1 MPRIAAEK
9 MEARRESIVLAARSI
24 FVVKGYAA
32 ATVTDIAQ
40 AAGISD
46 GLLYR
51 YFGGKRELLMEVLE
65 VFYTDIIAGTE
76 RAIGEEPTFQR
87 KLEVLVRRH
96 LQAFADDPDLCRL
109 FISEVRTLDDYVGS
123 TTQELNRRYTHILTD
138 LIAWG
143 QERGFIAPDTD
154 PRLARDFLF
163 GGIEHLA
170 WREIASGRTIDV
182 AHRTAQVVRLLMAG
196 LRGGEIA

>member
-1 MPRIAAEK
+1 MPRIAADK
-9 MEARRESIVLAARSI
+9 MEARRDSIVLAARSV
-24 FVVKGYAA
+24 FVAKGYVSA
-32 ATVTDIAQ
+32 VVSDIAQ

-65 VFYTDIIAGTE
+65 VFYNDIISGTE
-76 RAIGEEPTFQR
+76 NAIGKEPTFER
-87 KLEVLVRRH
+87 KLTVLVQGH

-109 FISEVRTLDDYVGS
+109 FISEVRTLDDYIGS
-123 TTQELNRRYTHILTD
+123 TTQELNRRYTQILVD

-143 QERGFIAPDTD
+143 CENDFISPASD
-154 PRLARDFLF
+154 PRLVRDFLF

-170 WREIASGRTIDV
+170 WRQIGNGRTIDV
-182 AHRTAQVVRLLMAG
+182 ANLTNQIVRLLMAG
-196 LRGGEIA
+196 LKGDDAA

>member
-9 MEARRESIVLAARSI
+9 MEARRESIVLAARSV
-24 FVVKGYAA
+24 FMAKGYVA

-40 AAGISD
+40 AAGVSD

-65 VFYTDIIAGTE
+65 VFYTDIISGTE
-76 RAIGEEPTFQR
+76 RAIGKEPTFQR
-87 KLEVLVRRH
+87 KLEVLVQGH

-123 TTQELNRRYTHILTD
+123 TTQELNRRYTHILVD
-138 LIAWG
+138 LIGWG
-143 QERGFIAPDTD
+143 QDNGFIARDAD
-154 PRLARDFLF
+154 PRLIRDFLF

-170 WREIASGRTIDV
+170 WREIANGRTIDV
-182 AHRTAQVVRLLMAG
+182 AHLTAQIVRLLMAG
-196 LRGGEIA
+196 LNGGDAA